1 MKLIKILALLF
12 EVPAPRIDNYHLPTL
27 AKKARV
33 ELPKEQ
39 KSKTDEYGF
48 SGEWLDNSRYE
59 ATNTQIKKATIEGL
73 DKYDIAYLTNAGFN
87 LQNPESQGKAQT
99 IKRLWSAG
107 HSSDQISRSMNN
119 QRGWSPRSIDPYIS
133 AYLLADSRRFE
144 DTGKMIR
151 EQVGEAQ
158 SQSAAKRSAKKRKN

>member
-1 MKLIKILALLF
+1 MIKQILDFIFRAP
-12 EVPAPRIDNYHLPTL
+12 EPNIQNYQVPVL
-27 AKKARV
+27 AKKAKV
-33 ELPKEQ
+33 EV
-39 KSKTDEYGF
+39 KSTGNNKTDEYGF
-48 SGEWLDNSRYE
+48 AGEWLDNSRYE
-59 ATNTQIKKATIEGL
+59 ATNTQIKKASIEGL
-73 DKYDIAYLTNAGFN
+73 DKYDIAYLKNSGFN

-133 AYLLADSRRFE
+133 AYFLADSRRFDE
-144 DTGKMIR
+144 TGKRIR

-158 SQSAAKRSAKKRKN
+158 SQSGAKRSAKKRKN